1 MNNYPTQIVYRMLK
15 ITPNKQY
22 SFFLTIIFLISISL
36 FAQAQKESYKI
47 LGISVV
53 GNKSADATTV
63 IANTG
68 LRINDELVIPSDQL
82 NNAIKRLWNLG
93 IFENVQILIDK
104 KIDTGVFL
112 LIKVSEYP
120 RLEKFVFDGY
130 DELSEDKLNKLVTIV
145 RGQTL
150 KPQEISRI
158 ITKIKKAYEEEGYL
172 NAQITPERYQFFQ
185 ADTSDDVV
193 TVTWRNEKDLSK
205 EYKTDFKLNANA
217 AMNNVSKMKDRVLVI
232 MKIDEGKEVIIR
244 NIIFNGNSAFED
256 SKLISQFD
264 ETSVKKWWKFWSW
277 PKFKRD
283 KFEKDKEL
291 LTKFYRKNGYRDF
304 TVLKD
309 SISISENKEDL
320 TLFIDV
326 FEGKQY
332 KVRNI
337 IWEGNLVYPVEELN
351 ARLDLKKGEV
361 FNYEK
366 FEQNLRFNE
375 KQSDVSS
382 LYQDNGYLTA
392 QIEPKE
398 IKVAEDSIDIEIKIN
413 EGNRFKVGRVEIQ
426 GNEKTKDKVI
436 RRELYTIPGS
446 YFSRS
451 YIMRSIQQLSNL
463 QYFNV
468 EQLYKSGVDYK
479 PANDS
484 TVNLIYKVEEKS
496 SDYLNASVGY
506 SGAFGFSGSVGFT
519 LTNFSITEPFKMG
532 GGQILNF
539 NWQFGVGNYYRT
551 FSLGFTEPWFLDTPT
566 SVGFDLFDTRQRYVY
581 DLRQSGITLRVGRR
595 LTWPDDFFYI
605 QGTLRFQYND
615 VIDGQ
620 NYYKEGLTRQ
630 YTTGFGITRTDIDN
644 PIFPARGS
652 KFALNMELSG
662 GPLLPGNVD
671 YYKIDFKS
679 EWYKALFNSNR
690 FVLYTSGELGYIGE
704 LIPNTPIQPF
714 EYYYMGG
721 SGLIIATTPLR
732 GYDDRSL
739 GLRDKRT
746 NNIIGSK
753 VQAKFTT
760 EFRVA
765 LSMDPIPIYLL
776 AFAEAGNVYPNIKQ
790 TNLYDLKRSVGVG
803 ARILL
808 NPIGLIGFD
817 YGYGFDRRSVDGQNP
832 QWMFHFQFGKGF

>member
-1 MNNYPTQIVYRMLK
+1 MMLTF
-15 ITPNKQY
+15 TPNKQFKALLTLIFIL
-22 SFFLTIIFLISISL
+22 SFSL
-36 FAQAQKESYKI
+36 FAQVQKETYKI

-53 GNKSADATTV
+53 GNKSADATTI

-68 LRINDELVIPSDQL
+68 LRINDELVIPSDQI

-93 IFENVQILIDK
+93 IFEDVQLLIDK
-104 KIDTGVFL
+104 KIDNGIFL

-120 RLEKFVFDGY
+120 RLEKLVFEGY
-130 DELSEDKLNKLVTIV
+130 DELSEDKLNKMVSIV

-150 KPQEISRI
+150 KPNEISRTI
-158 ITKIKKAYEEEGYL
+158 IKIKKAYEEEGYL
-172 NAQITPERYQFFQ
+172 NAKITPEYFRFFQ
-185 ADTSDDVV
+185 ADTNDNEV

-205 EYKTDFKLNANA
+205 EYKTDFKLGVNSS
-217 AMNNVSKMKDRVLVI
+217 MNNVAKMKDRVLVI

-244 NIIFNGNSAFED
+244 NIYFKGNLAFED
-256 SKLISQFD
+256 SKLKSQFD
-264 ETSVKKWWKFWSW
+264 ETSEKRWWKFWSW

-304 TVLKD
+304 TILKD
-309 SISISENKEDL
+309 SIVIYNNNQDL
-320 TLFIDV
+320 DLYV
-326 FEGKQY
+326 YVYEGKQY
-332 KVRNI
+332 KIRNI
-337 IWEGNLVYPVEELN
+337 IWEGSKVYPEDELN
-351 ARLDLKKGEV
+351 ARLDMQKGDV
-361 FNYEK
+361 FDYEK

-398 IKVAEDSIDIEIKIN
+398 IKVAEDSVDIEIKIN
-413 EGNRFKVGRVEIQ
+413 EGNRFKIGKVEIQ
-426 GNEKTKDKVI
+426 GNDKTKDKVI

-451 YIMRSIQQLSNL
+451 FIMRSIQQLSNL

-506 SGAFGFSGSVGFT
+506 SEAFGFSGSVGFT

-581 DLRQSGITLRVGRR
+581 DLRQSGITLRAGRR
-595 LTWPDDFFYI
+595 LTWPDDYFYI

-620 NYYKEGLTRQ
+620 NIYREGLTRQ
-630 YTTGFGITRTDIDN
+630 YTAGFGITRTDIDN
-644 PIFPARGS
+644 PIFPSRGS
-652 KFALNMELSG
+652 KFALNTELSG

-671 YYKIDFKS
+671 YYKIDFKT
-679 EWYKALFNSNR
+679 EWYKALFNTNKI
-690 FVLYTSGELGYIGE
+690 VLYTSSELGYIGE

-732 GYDDRSL
+732 GYEDRSL
-739 GLRDKRT
+739 GLRDIKS

-760 EFRVA
+760 ELRFA
-765 LSMDPIPIYLL
+765 LSMEPIPIYLL

-790 TNLYDLKRSVGVG
+790 TNFYDLKRSVGVG

-817 YGYGFDRRSVDGQNP
+817 YGYGFDRMSVDGKSP

>member
-1 MNNYPTQIVYRMLK
+1 MLK
-15 ITPNKQY
+15 VTPNKQY

-93 IFENVQILIDK
+93 IFEDVQILIDK

-120 RLEKFVFDGY
+120 RLEKFVFEGY

-172 NAQITPERYQFFQ
+172 NAQVTPKRYQFFQ

-217 AMNNVSKMKDRVLVI
+217 AMNNVSKMKERVLVI

>member
-1 MNNYPTQIVYRMLK
+1 MLK

-93 IFENVQILIDK
+93 IFEDVQILIDK

-120 RLEKFVFDGY
+120 RLEKFVFEGY

-172 NAQITPERYQFFQ
+172 NAQVTPERYQFFQ

>member
-1 MNNYPTQIVYRMLK
+1 
-15 ITPNKQY
+15 
-22 SFFLTIIFLISISL
+22 
-36 FAQAQKESYKI
+36 
-47 LGISVV
+47 
-53 GNKSADATTV
+53 
-63 IANTG
+63 
-68 LRINDELVIPSDQL
+68 
-82 NNAIKRLWNLG
+82 
-93 IFENVQILIDK
+93 
-104 KIDTGVFL
+104 
-112 LIKVSEYP
+112 
-120 RLEKFVFDGY
+120 
-130 DELSEDKLNKLVTIV
+130 
-145 RGQTL
+145 
-150 KPQEISRI
+150 
-158 ITKIKKAYEEEGYL
+158 
-172 NAQITPERYQFFQ
+172 
-185 ADTSDDVV
+185 
-193 TVTWRNEKDLSK
+193 
-205 EYKTDFKLNANA
+205 
-217 AMNNVSKMKDRVLVI
+217 MKDRVLVI

-615 VIDGQ
+615 VINGQ

-662 GPLLPGNVD
+662 GPFLPGNVD

>member
-1 MNNYPTQIVYRMLK
+1 MLK

-93 IFENVQILIDK
+93 IFEDVQILIDK

-112 LIKVSEYP
+112 LIKVAEYP
-120 RLEKFVFDGY
+120 RLEKFVFEGY

-244 NIIFNGNSAFED
+244 NIIFNGNSAFD
-256 SKLISQFD
+256 DGKLISQFD

-337 IWEGNLVYPVEELN
+337 IWEGNLVYPIEELN

-739 GLRDKRT
+739 GLRDTRS

>member
-1 MNNYPTQIVYRMLK
+1 MLK

-93 IFENVQILIDK
+93 IFEDVQILIDK

-112 LIKVSEYP
+112 LIKVAEYP
-120 RLEKFVFDGY
+120 RLEKFVFEGY

-244 NIIFNGNSAFED
+244 NIIFNGNSAFD
-256 SKLISQFD
+256 DGKLISQFD

-304 TVLKD
+304 TVLRD

-739 GLRDKRT
+739 GLRDTRS

>member
-1 MNNYPTQIVYRMLK
+1 MMLK
-15 ITPNKQY
+15 STPNKLFKALLTL
-22 SFFLTIIFLISISL
+22 FFILSINL
-36 FAQAQKESYKI
+36 FAQVQKETYKI

-53 GNKSADATTV
+53 GNKSADASTV

-68 LRINDELVIPSDQL
+68 LRINDELVIPSDQI

-93 IFENVQILIDK
+93 IFEDVQLLIDK
-104 KIDTGVFL
+104 KIDDGIFL
-112 LIKVSEYP
+112 LIKLSEYP
-120 RLEKFVFDGY
+120 RLEKIVFDGY
-130 DELSEDKLNKLVTIV
+130 DELSEDKLNKMVSIV

-150 KPQEISRI
+150 KPQEISKTI
-158 ITKIKKAYEEEGYL
+158 IKIKKAYEEEGYL
-172 NAQITPERYQFFQ
+172 NAKIYPEYYRFFQ
-185 ADTSDDVV
+185 ADTNDNEV
-193 TVTWRNEKDLSK
+193 TITWRDEKDLSK

-217 AMNNVSKMKDRVLVI
+217 SMNNVSKIKDRVLVI
-232 MKIDEGKEVIIR
+232 MKIDEGNEVIIR
-244 NIIFNGNSAFED
+244 NIFFNGNLAFED
-256 SKLISQFD
+256 SKLKSQFD
-264 ETSVKKWWKFWSW
+264 ETSEKRWWKFWSW

-304 TVLKD
+304 IVLRD
-309 SISISENKEDL
+309 SIVIYNNNEDL
-320 TLFIDV
+320 DLYVDV
-326 FEGKQY
+326 YEGNQY
-332 KVRNI
+332 KIRNI
-337 IWEGNLVYPVEELN
+337 IWEGNSVYPEDELN
-351 ARLDLKKGEV
+351 ARLDMQKGEV

-392 QIEPKE
+392 QIDPKE
-398 IKVAEDSIDIEIKIN
+398 IKVAADSVDIEIKVN
-413 EGNRFKVGRVEIQ
+413 EGSRFKIGKVEIQ
-426 GNEKTKDKVI
+426 GNDKTKDKVI

-451 YIMRSIQQLSNL
+451 FIMRSIQQLSNL

-484 TVNLIYKVEEKS
+484 TVNLIFKVEEKS

-551 FSLGFTEPWFLDTPT
+551 FSLGFTEPWFMDTPT

-581 DLRQSGITLRVGRR
+581 DLRQSGVTLRSGRR
-595 LTWPDDFFYI
+595 LTWPDDYFYI
-605 QGTLRFQYND
+605 QGILRFQYND

-630 YTTGFGITRTDIDN
+630 YTVGFGLTRTDIDN

-652 KFALNMELSG
+652 KLALNTELSG

-671 YYKIDFKS
+671 YYKIDFKT
-679 EWYKALFNSNR
+679 EWYKGLFNTNKI
-690 FVLYTSGELGYIGE
+690 VLYTSSELGYIGE

-739 GLRDKRT
+739 GLRDINS

-760 EFRVA
+760 ELRLA

-817 YGYGFDRRSVDGQNP
+817 YGYGFDRKSVDGQSP
-832 QWMFHFQFGKGF
+832 QWIFHFQFGKGF

>member
-1 MNNYPTQIVYRMLK
+1 MLTF
-15 ITPNKQY
+15 TPNKQFKALLTLIFIL
-22 SFFLTIIFLISISL
+22 SFSL
-36 FAQAQKESYKI
+36 FAQVQKETYKI

-53 GNKSADATTV
+53 GNKSADATTI

-68 LRINDELVIPSDQL
+68 LRINDELVIPSDQI

-93 IFENVQILIDK
+93 IFEDVQLLIDK
-104 KIDTGVFL
+104 KIDNGIFL

-120 RLEKFVFDGY
+120 RLEKLVFEGY
-130 DELSEDKLNKLVTIV
+130 DELSEDKLNKMVSIV

-150 KPQEISRI
+150 KPNEISRTI
-158 ITKIKKAYEEEGYL
+158 IKIKKAYEEEGYL
-172 NAQITPERYQFFQ
+172 NAKITPEYFRFFQ
-185 ADTSDDVV
+185 ADTNDNEV

-205 EYKTDFKLNANA
+205 EYKTDFKLGVNSS
-217 AMNNVSKMKDRVLVI
+217 MNNVAKMKDRVLVI

-244 NIIFNGNSAFED
+244 NIYFKGNLAFED
-256 SKLISQFD
+256 SKLKSQFD
-264 ETSVKKWWKFWSW
+264 ETSEKRWWKFWSW

-304 TVLKD
+304 TILKD
-309 SISISENKEDL
+309 SIVIYNNNQDL
-320 TLFIDV
+320 DLYV
-326 FEGKQY
+326 YVYEGKQY
-332 KVRNI
+332 KIRNI
-337 IWEGNLVYPVEELN
+337 IWEGSKVYPEDELN
-351 ARLDLKKGEV
+351 ARLDMQKGDV
-361 FNYEK
+361 FDYEK

-398 IKVAEDSIDIEIKIN
+398 IKVAEDSVDIEIKIN
-413 EGNRFKVGRVEIQ
+413 EGNRFKIGKVEIQ
-426 GNEKTKDKVI
+426 GNDKTKDKVI

-451 YIMRSIQQLSNL
+451 FIMRSIQQLSNL

-581 DLRQSGITLRVGRR
+581 DLRQSGITLRAGRR
-595 LTWPDDFFYI
+595 LTWPDDYFYI
-605 QGTLRFQYND
+605 QGILRFQYND

-620 NYYKEGLTRQ
+620 NIYREGLTRQ
-630 YTTGFGITRTDIDN
+630 YTAGFGITRTDIDN
-644 PIFPARGS
+644 PIFPSRGS
-652 KFALNMELSG
+652 KFALNTELSG

-671 YYKIDFKS
+671 YYKIDFKT
-679 EWYKALFNSNR
+679 EWYKALFNTNKI
-690 FVLYTSGELGYIGE
+690 VLYTSSELGYIGE

-732 GYDDRSL
+732 GYEDRSL
-739 GLRDKRT
+739 GLRDIKS

-760 EFRVA
+760 ELRFA
-765 LSMDPIPIYLL
+765 LSMEPIPIYLL

-790 TNLYDLKRSVGVG
+790 TNFYDLKRSVGVG

-817 YGYGFDRRSVDGQNP
+817 YGYGFDRMSVDGKSP

>member
-1 MNNYPTQIVYRMLK
+1 MLK

-93 IFENVQILIDK
+93 IFEDVQILIDK

-120 RLEKFVFDGY
+120 RLEKFVFEGY

-145 RGQTL
+145 RGRTL

-172 NAQITPERYQFFQ
+172 NAQVTPERYQFFQ

-332 KVRNI
+332 KIRNI

-739 GLRDKRT
+739 GLRDTRS

>member
-1 MNNYPTQIVYRMLK
+1 MMLTF
-15 ITPNKQY
+15 TPNKQFKALLTLIFIL
-22 SFFLTIIFLISISL
+22 SFSL
-36 FAQAQKESYKI
+36 FAQVQKETYKI

-53 GNKSADATTV
+53 GNKSADATTI

-68 LRINDELVIPSDQL
+68 LRINDELVIPSDQI

-93 IFENVQILIDK
+93 IFEDVQLLIDK
-104 KIDTGVFL
+104 KIDNGIFL

-120 RLEKFVFDGY
+120 RLEKLVFEGY
-130 DELSEDKLNKLVTIV
+130 DELSEDKLNKMVSIV

-150 KPQEISRI
+150 KPNEISRTI
-158 ITKIKKAYEEEGYL
+158 IKIKKAYEEEGYL
-172 NAQITPERYQFFQ
+172 NAKITPEYFRFFQ
-185 ADTSDDVV
+185 ADTNDNEV

-205 EYKTDFKLNANA
+205 EYKTDFKLGVNSS
-217 AMNNVSKMKDRVLVI
+217 MNNVAKMKDRVLVI

-244 NIIFNGNSAFED
+244 NIYFKGNLAFED
-256 SKLISQFD
+256 SKLKSQFD
-264 ETSVKKWWKFWSW
+264 ETSEKRWWKFWSW

-304 TVLKD
+304 TILKD
-309 SISISENKEDL
+309 SIVIYNNNQDL
-320 TLFIDV
+320 DLYV
-326 FEGKQY
+326 YVYEGKQY
-332 KVRNI
+332 KIRNI
-337 IWEGNLVYPVEELN
+337 IWEGSKVYPEDELN
-351 ARLDLKKGEV
+351 ARLDMQKGDV
-361 FNYEK
+361 FDYEK

-398 IKVAEDSIDIEIKIN
+398 IKVAEDSVDIEIKIN
-413 EGNRFKVGRVEIQ
+413 EGNRFKIGKVEIQ
-426 GNEKTKDKVI
+426 GNDKTKDKVI

-451 YIMRSIQQLSNL
+451 FIMRSIQQLSNL

-581 DLRQSGITLRVGRR
+581 DLRQSGITLRAGRR
-595 LTWPDDFFYI
+595 LTWPDDYFYI

-620 NYYKEGLTRQ
+620 NIYREGLTRQ
-630 YTTGFGITRTDIDN
+630 YTAGFGITRTDIDN
-644 PIFPARGS
+644 PIFPSRGS
-652 KFALNMELSG
+652 KFALNTELSG

-671 YYKIDFKS
+671 YYKIDFKT
-679 EWYKALFNSNR
+679 EWYKALFNTNKI
-690 FVLYTSGELGYIGE
+690 VLYTSSELGYIGE

-732 GYDDRSL
+732 GYEDRSL
-739 GLRDKRT
+739 GLRDIKS

-760 EFRVA
+760 ELRFA
-765 LSMDPIPIYLL
+765 LSMEPIPIYLL

-790 TNLYDLKRSVGVG
+790 TNFYDLKRSVGVG

-817 YGYGFDRRSVDGQNP
+817 YGYGFDRMSVDGKSP